1 MENVVV
7 SLVLKFSRLR
17 RADFQVDLLTMT
29 VIAHNSFP
37 YMFCSI
43 LLWPNFNVCVTQCNT
58 LWNPMNYGII
68 LDPALQGM
76 GRRSLNVRRFDP
88 CKHSSRGILRKIRAR
103 ILTELKYLLTQLN
116 FEQDRMLHTDDRPPI
131 NLSFRYIIMIFPSSD
146 RTLADFGH

>member
-1 MENVVV
+1 
-7 SLVLKFSRLR
+7 
-17 RADFQVDLLTMT
+17 
-29 VIAHNSFP
+29 
-37 YMFCSI
+37 
-43 LLWPNFNVCVTQCNT
+43 
-58 LWNPMNYGII
+58 MNYGII

-88 CKHSSRGILRKIRAR
+88 CKHSSRGIVRKIRAR

-146 RTLADFGH
+146 RTLADFGHSHNDSTCTKVRLRREKMLNNLSARKRLKNRMV